1 LNEFTVEQIRSDI
14 NNRNYV
20 ATDAVTTVNG
30 NGLASATE
38 MASEELLTSSLTF
51 VSPRK

>member
-1 LNEFTVEQIRSDI
+1 VPSIDVCVNQTLNEFTVEQIRSDI
-14 NNRNYV
+14 NNGNYV

-38 MASEELLTSSLTF
+38 WLVKSF
-51 VSPRK
+51 